1 MIKLDRILWTTDGS
15 KDAEF
20 ALNYAKLFAR
30 SFNSEI
36 IGLHVIKVID
46 KRVWSFLGGR
56 IDLKGWAE
64 DAASKWL
71 DLFEEVKEDLER
83 EGISFTYRVMTGSPH
98 EVIVRVANDEKAD
111 LIVMGKRG
119 LGLKDRLLVGSST
132 IKVLE
137 RSRIPVLAIKGKGGR
152 SLPRIR
158 KILVPFDVSERFDSA
173 LKYAISLGKAFDA
186 IVSLVY
192 VLELISYPYE
202 FPLGILNEMRSAYDK
217 ELEERIAELSPQEGD
232 GVKIKHKVIE
242 SINPYLGIIGYAES
256 EKVDLIVMNTHGRRG
271 IKRLILGSVAEKVIQ
286 EAPCSILALKPSR

>member
-1 MIKLDRILWTTDGS
+1 
-15 KDAEF
+15 
-20 ALNYAKLFAR
+20 
-30 SFNSEI
+30 
-36 IGLHVIKVID
+36 
-46 KRVWSFLGGR
+46 
-56 IDLKGWAE
+56 
-64 DAASKWL
+64 
-71 DLFEEVKEDLER
+71 
-83 EGISFTYRVMTGSPH
+83 
-98 EVIVRVANDEKAD
+98 
-111 LIVMGKRG
+111 
-119 LGLKDRLLVGSST
+119 
-132 IKVLE
+132 VLE
-137 RSRIPVLAIKGKGGR
+137 RSRIPVLAVKGKGGR

>member
-46 KRVWSFLGGR
+46 KRVWSFLGER

-98 EVIVRVANDEKAD
+98 EVIVRVANDEKVD

-137 RSRIPVLAIKGKGGR
+137 RSRIPVLAVKGKGGR